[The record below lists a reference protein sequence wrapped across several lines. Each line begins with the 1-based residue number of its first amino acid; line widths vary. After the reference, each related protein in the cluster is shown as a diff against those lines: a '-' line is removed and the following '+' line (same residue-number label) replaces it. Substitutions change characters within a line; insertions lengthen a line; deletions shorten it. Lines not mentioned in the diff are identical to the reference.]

1 MYWLCLYFHALSF
14 EVCFPGKPRT
24 PCAVTEKNLVVAVN
38 EAAAGAGIRAGCPV
52 ESALVSVPALQMG
65 PRNPSR
71 EEAWLHERTIRAL
84 AFTPIVSVSGSSLLL
99 EIGGSER
106 LFGGRARLFD
116 RVLAA
121 LVSGAACHCAGAP
134 TALAALCLAH
144 GGVTGCME
152 ADFRQQFAALPLAAL
167 PLSRTT
173 LQKLEDLGLR
183 QTGECLKLPREG
195 LARRFPE
202 LPDLFD
208 RAYGRISDPQLPYRP
223 APRFEEQMDLAA
235 PARTWSELQP
245 VVDHL
250 LSRLETMLRRHAAS
264 VDCLDLDL
272 GHRRSDPT
280 SLKLRFARPQVGA
293 HGLSILCRERIR
305 AEQLPEAVESI
316 RLRTVAFLP
325 DHGSSGRLFP
335 MGSEGEGIEGDL
347 LDRLRM
353 RLGDRI
359 RGLAQTDEHRPERA
373 FGDPAPRA
381 ESCGSAVRAPR
392 PLWLLRTPR
401 RLPTRA
407 GRPWYQG
414 RSLCLKEGPERI
426 ESGWWDGDDV
436 ARDYFIAQDTCGTKL
451 WIFNE
456 LRNRQWFLQGIFA

>member
-14 EVCFPGKPRT
+14 EVCFPRDPHT
-24 PCAVTEKNLVVAVN
+24 PCAVTEKNLVVAIN
-38 EAAAGAGIRAGCPV
+38 EVAANAGIRTGCSV
-52 ESALVSVPALQMG
+52 ESALVSVPALQIC

-84 AFTPIVSVSGSSLLL
+84 AFTPIVSVSGQSLLL

-116 RVLAA
+116 RVQAA
-121 LVSGAACHCAGAP
+121 LVSDAACFCAGAP
-134 TALAALCLAH
+134 TALAALCLAR

-152 ADFRQQFAALPLAAL
+152 TDFQKQFAVL
-167 PLSRTT
+167 PLSVLPISRAT
-173 LQKLEDLGLR
+173 LQKLKDLGLR
-183 QTGECLKLPREG
+183 QTGECLRLPREG

-208 RAYGRISDPQLPYRP
+208 RVYGKIADPQLPYRL
-223 APRFEEQMDLAA
+223 AQRFEERMDLAT

-245 VVDHL
+245 AVDHL
-250 LSRLETMLRRHAAS
+250 LSGLERMLRRHMAC
-264 VDCLDLDL
+264 VDCLDLEF
-272 GHRRSDPT
+272 GHRRVDPT

-293 HGLSILCRERIR
+293 RGLSILCRERIQ

-316 RLRTVAFLP
+316 RLRTAAFLP
-325 DHGSSGRLFP
+325 DHGSAGYLFP
-335 MGSEGEGIEGDL
+335 EGGEVEGDL

-359 RGLAQTDEHRPERA
+359 RGLAQTDEHRPERT
-373 FGDPAPRA
+373 FGDPVSGT
-381 ESCGSAVRAPR
+381 ESRGAAARAPR
-392 PLWLLRTPR
+392 PLWLLRIPR
-401 RLPTRA
+401 RLSVRL

-414 RSLCLKEGPERI
+414 RSLCLREGPERI
-426 ESGWWDGDDV
+426 ESGWWDGGDV
-436 ARDYFIAQDTCGTKL
+436 ARDYFIAQDICGTKL
-451 WIFNE
+451 WIFND
-456 LRNRQWFLQGIFA
+456 LRDRQWFLQGIFA